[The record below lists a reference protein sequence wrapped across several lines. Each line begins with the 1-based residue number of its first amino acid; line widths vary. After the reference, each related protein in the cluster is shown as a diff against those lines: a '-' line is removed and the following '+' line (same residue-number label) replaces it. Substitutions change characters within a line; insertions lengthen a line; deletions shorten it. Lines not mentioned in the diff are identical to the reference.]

1 MKLIKKI
8 AAIMFAFMMV
18 FSLSTNAKAQTDTNG
33 QYAQGDGKIVIDN
46 AVEGNDYTIYRLLKL
61 ESYSGTNY
69 SYTLEDGWDGFI
81 QETGSK
87 YLNKDDNGYIT
98 IEPEADMRSFAKE
111 ALAYA
116 KKTKLATDATSTIH
130 ATSNEI
136 TFDKLPLG
144 YYVVGS
150 TVGSLCELNTTDKV
164 VRIQDK
170 NELPTVDKNIV
181 EINPD
186 STENLVKNNSVN
198 IGDPVEFE
206 LTIDVKPGAKNYIVH
221 DKMDSH
227 LQFMGYFTYIKA
239 NSGENLTAT
248 GENPDYVLKTT
259 GFNDGC
265 TFEISFTDH
274 FYNTYRDKID
284 NKKLNKITVKYGAY
298 VLDTAL
304 VKVPMKNTVYL
315 TFGEKNTKSE
325 EKETTTQTFGIPVFK
340 YTGVDTPLPGAE
352 FILTTDE
359 NDEKTALKFTEK
371 NDKYRFDEH
380 NGTTTLV
387 SSDKGEI
394 NIEGIKAGTYYL
406 KETKAPKG
414 YNLLKAPK
422 RVEIAEDGS
431 IKVDDTTV
439 DRVDVKNNSGGLLP
453 STGGMGTTLIY
464 LVGGALVLGSGFVL
478 ANKKRAKAK

>member
-33 QYAQGDGKIVIDN
+33 QYAQNDGKIVIDN
-46 AVEGNDYTIYRLLKL
+46 AVAGNTYTIYRLLKL
-61 ESYSGTNY
+61 ESYSGINY

-81 QETGSK
+81 QGTGKK
-87 YLNKDDNGYIT
+87 YLNRDDNGYIT

-116 KKTKLATDATSTIH
+116 KKATLAADATDTKP
-130 ATSNEI
+130 ATSNTV
-136 TFDKLPLG
+136 TFDNLPLG

-150 TVGSLCELNTTDKV
+150 TVGSLCELNTTDKEV
-164 VRIQDK
+164 TISDK
-170 NELPTVDKNIV
+170 NELPSVHKKIV
-181 EINPD
+181 EY
-186 STENLVKNNSVN
+186 NLDGSEKLVESNSVN
-198 IGDPVEFE
+198 INEQFGYE
-206 LTIDVKPGAKNYIVH
+206 LTIDVKPGATNYIVH
-221 DKMDSH
+221 DKMDPN
-227 LQFMGYFTYIKA
+227 LKFVGFQFIHTD
-239 NSGENLTAT
+239 SGDNLYP
-248 GENPDYVLKTT
+248 NKDYVVKTT
-259 GFNDGC
+259 GLGDGY
-265 TFEISFTDH
+265 TFELSFTDN
-274 FYNTYRDKID
+274 FYNTYREKID
-284 NKKLNKITVKYGAY
+284 NKKLTTIKGRYAAE
-298 VLDTAL
+298 VLDTAP
-304 VKVPMKNTVYL
+304 VKTPMINTVHL
-315 TFGEKNTKSE
+315 TFGDMNTKSE
-325 EKETTTQTFGIPVFK
+325 EEITTTRTFGIPVFK

-371 NDKYRFDEH
+371 KDKYRFDE

-387 SSDKGEI
+387 SSDEGKI

-422 RVEIAEDGS
+422 RVEITEGGS
-431 IKVDDTTV
+431 IKVDGLTV
-439 DRVDVKNNSGGLLP
+439 DIVNVQNNTGTILP

-464 LVGGALVLGSGFVL
+464 LIGGALVLGSGFVL

>member
-18 FSLSTNAKAQTDTNG
+18 FSLSTNVKAQTDTNG
-33 QYAQGDGKIVIDN
+33 QYAQNDGKIVIDN
-46 AVEGNDYTIYRLLKL
+46 AVAGNTYTIYRLLKL
-61 ESYSGTNY
+61 ESYSGKNY

-116 KKTKLATDATSTIH
+116 KTHTLATDATDTEA
-130 ATSNEI
+130 ATSKTV
-136 TFDKLPLG
+136 TFDNLPLG

-164 VRIQDK
+164 ARIQDK

-181 EINPD
+181 EID
-186 STENLVKNNSVN
+186 QDGIENLVKSNSVN
-198 IGDPVEFE
+198 IGDAVEFE

-227 LQFMGYFTYIKA
+227 LQFMNYITHIKA
-239 NSGENLTAT
+239 NSGENLTVT

-259 GFNDGC
+259 GLNDGC

-284 NKKLNKITVKYGAY
+284 NKKLTKITVKYGAY
-298 VLDTAL
+298 VLDTAP
-304 VKVPMKNTVYL
+304 VKQPMKNTVYL

-325 EKETTTQTFGIPVFK
+325 EKETITQTFGIPVFK
-340 YTGVDTPLPGAE
+340 YTGVNTPLPGAE

-359 NDEKTALKFTEK
+359 NNENTALKFTEK
-371 NDKYRFDEH
+371 M
-380 NGTTTLV
+380 
-387 SSDKGEI
+387 I
-394 NIEGIKAGTYYL
+394 NI
-406 KETKAPKG
+406 
-414 YNLLKAPK
+414 
-422 RVEIAEDGS
+422 V
-431 IKVDDTTV
+431 
-439 DRVDVKNNSGGLLP
+439 
-453 STGGMGTTLIY
+453 LI
-464 LVGGALVLGSGFVL
+464 
-478 ANKKRAKAK
+478 